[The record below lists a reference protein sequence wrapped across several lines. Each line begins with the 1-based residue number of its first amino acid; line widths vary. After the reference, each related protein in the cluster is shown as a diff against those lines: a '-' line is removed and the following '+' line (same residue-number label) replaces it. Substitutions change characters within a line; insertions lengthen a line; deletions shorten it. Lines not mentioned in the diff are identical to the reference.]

1 MEKRN
6 TLLIVVAMSTF
17 VALAIT
23 FNSLQKKRRFTY
35 NENYK
40 LSKLK
45 RDNFI
50 VYDNNGA
57 GDCLFYC
64 YQQALESI
72 GKKISI
78 KKLRSKVSSSMNKDK
93 LETLKSI
100 YLVAKE
106 DGNYE
111 MLNDY
116 GFMRDVNTLADLR
129 KKIMT
134 REYFGDDMAIAIL
147 EEYTG
152 LNSIIISNGS
162 EQIRFEKP
170 KWNNYIVLVL
180 KNIHYRIVGTAS
192 GKLVFQGKPYHAINA
207 AKKI

>member
-1 MEKRN
+1 
-6 TLLIVVAMSTF
+6 
-17 VALAIT
+17 
-23 FNSLQKKRRFTY
+23 
-35 NENYK
+35 
-40 LSKLK
+40 
-45 RDNFI
+45 
-50 VYDNNGA
+50 
-57 GDCLFYC
+57 
-64 YQQALESI
+64 
-72 GKKISI
+72 
-78 KKLRSKVSSSMNKDK
+78 MNKDK

-116 GFMRDVNTLADLR
+116 GFMRDVNTLPDLR

-147 EEYTG
+147 DEYTG

-162 EQIRFEKP
+162 EQIRLEKP

-180 KNIHYRIVGTAS
+180 KNIHYRIVGTSS
-192 GKLVFQGKPYHAINA
+192 GKLVFQRKPYHAINA